1 MISPGSQSLTADI
14 ALSRKTSEFSPR
26 STSNTSPRSVSNCS
40 PDVENVPL
48 SVGDNPSPHSFL
60 STDTRNSRI
69 RRYARV
75 YCTVYSSILLYF
87 TLYIHSKLY
96 ALNCAV
102 HCIVCGTLHCIVCY
116 IVCSGMRILN
126 LRVLL
131 TRCFLFKAIL
141 PLEIP
146 KTWSIVSV
154 YLPVASSGASIV
166 TL

>member
-60 STDTRNSRI
+60 SADTRNSRV

-75 YCTVYSSILLYF
+75 YYTVYSSILLYF
-87 TLYIHSKLY
+87 ILYIQSKLY

-102 HCIVCGTLHCIVCY
+102 HCIVYGTIYC

-131 TRCFLFKAIL
+131 TRCFLFKAIV

-154 YLPVASSGASIV
+154 YLPVASYC
-166 TL
+166 